1 MIWRFQVLP
10 TAGTNGV
17 LQALPLDASIPG
29 YSSGQGN
36 MYATGQSML
45 TKQGNGTI
53 SNISLGT
60 GVKSAVGSQ
69 AVDLYRTV
77 IGLLTQIVGQLSQNS
92 TQSSKK

>member
-1 MIWRFQVLP
+1 
-10 TAGTNGV
+10 
-17 LQALPLDASIPG
+17 
-29 YSSGQGN
+29 

-77 IGLLTQIVGQLSQNS
+77 IGFTHSNSWPALTKFYSI
-92 TQSSKK
+92 